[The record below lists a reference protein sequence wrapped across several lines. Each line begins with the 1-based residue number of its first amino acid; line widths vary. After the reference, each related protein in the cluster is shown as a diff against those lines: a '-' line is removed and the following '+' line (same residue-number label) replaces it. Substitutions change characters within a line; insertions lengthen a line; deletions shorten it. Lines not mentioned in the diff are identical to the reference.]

1 MGSTRD
7 LLSAADLVEAAHG
20 GDRRA
25 LARLI
30 TRVERGGRP
39 ARELAAAAHA
49 ALKGSYTLG
58 LTGAPGAGKSTLTDG
73 LIGRVRADDAKVA
86 VVAVDPSS
94 PFTGGAILGDRV
106 RLREQHAV
114 DDGVYVRSLAN
125 RGHLGGLARA
135 VPEVVHVLDAAG
147 WSWVVLETVGVGQA
161 EVGIAAQADTTLVVL
176 NPGWGDEVQ
185 ANKAGLLEVAD
196 VLVVNKCDRP
206 GAAEAVKHLKGMLAL
221 APPRPWVPPIVRTSA
236 VSDEGLDELWGAIR
250 DHRAHLE
257 ASGELERGRG
267 ERRVQEVRQRVIDDI
282 AHIAVEAERA
292 AEGQELMRAV
302 ADGAIDTTTA
312 AADLVAAAVRRLR
325 G

>member
-7 LLSAADLVEAAHG
+7 LLSPADLVGAARG

-25 LARLI
+25 LAGLI
-30 TRVERGGRP
+30 SRVERGGAP
-39 ARELAAAAHA
+39 ARELAAVVHK
-49 ALKGSYTLG
+49 ALQGSYTVG

-73 LIGRVRADDAKVA
+73 LIARVRADDAKVA

-114 DDGVYVRSLAN
+114 DDRVYVRSLAN

-135 VPEVVHVLDAAG
+135 VPEVVHVLDATG
-147 WSWVVLETVGVGQA
+147 WPWVVLETVGVGQA

-221 APPRPWVPPIVRTSA
+221 APPRAWVPPIVRTSA
-236 VSDEGLDELWGAIR
+236 VSEEGLDDLWAAVR
-250 DHRAHLE
+250 AHRAHLE
-257 ASGELERGRG
+257 QSGELERGRG
-267 ERRVQEVRQRVIDDI
+267 ERRVKEVRQRVIDDV
-282 AHIAVEAERA
+282 AHLAAEAERA

-302 ADGAIDTTTA
+302 ADGTIDTTTA
-312 AADLVAAAVRRLR
+312 AADLVAAALRRLR

>member
-1 MGSTRD
+1 MGSTSD
-7 LLSAADLVEAAHG
+7 LLSSADLVEAASG

-25 LARLI
+25 LAGLI
-30 TRVERGGRP
+30 TRVERGGVA
-39 ARELAAAAHA
+39 ARELAAVAHK
-49 ALKGSYTLG
+49 ALWGSYTIG

-73 LIGRVRADDAKVA
+73 LVARVRAQGAKVA

-147 WSWVVLETVGVGQA
+147 WEWVVVETVGVGQA
-161 EVGIAAQADTTLVVL
+161 EVGIAAQADTTVVVL

-196 VLVVNKCDRP
+196 VLVVNKADRP
-206 GAAEAVKHLKGMLAL
+206 GAAEAVKHLRGMLAL
-221 APPRPWVPPIVRTSA
+221 AAPRAWVPPIVRTAA
-236 VSDEGLDELWGAIR
+236 VEDEGLDELWSAIS
-250 DHRAHLE
+250 DHRRHLE
-257 ASGELERGRG
+257 KTGELERGRG
-267 ERRVQEVRQRVIDDI
+267 ERRVQEVRQRAIDDI
-282 AHIAVEAERA
+282 ALLAVQAERA

-302 ADGAIDTTTA
+302 ADGTIDTTTA
-312 AADLVAAAVRRLR
+312 AAELVAAAVRRL
-325 G
+325 GT